1 MTQDA
6 SWSSK
11 SEHRAWLASHSG
23 RSVPNSD
30 EERQADLVAR
40 IFRST
45 CAMYPSNLQWATDT
59 AEVILVYHSDVRY
72 RRIWRSENGCVASSC
87 LLTSK

>member
-6 SWSSK
+6 SWSSR

-59 AEVILVYHSDVRY
+59 AEVIIPTCVTDAYGGARTGV
-72 RRIWRSENGCVASSC
+72 WRHPVF
-87 LLTSK
+87 